1 MNKKF
6 QQKEFAKMSNEELC
20 AIAARLKFQLVE
32 ARFKMSSG
40 ELEKVNI
47 VNQIRKTIA
56 KIFTELTNR
65 GYKVSIGSH
74 GVTMYEIDK
83 GNKPVPLDPKKLQE
97 FMEKE
102 NKDNKKAKPVA
113 ADKKAEAKKAVETKP
128 AAKEVK
134 KPTAVEVKKPTAVEV
149 KKGDK

>member
-20 AIAARLKFQLVE
+20 AIATRLKFQLVE

-40 ELEKVNI
+40 ELEKVNL
-47 VNQIRKTIA
+47 VKQIRKTIA

-83 GNKPVPLDPKKLQE
+83 KNKPTPLDPKKLQSL
-97 FMEKE
+97 MDKQEKDT
-102 NKDNKKAKPVA
+102 KQAKPA
-113 ADKKAEAKKAVETKP
+113 AKAEDKKETKP

-134 KPTAVEVKKPTAVEV
+134 PAAKEV

>member
-1 MNKKF
+1 MNKKL

-40 ELEKVNI
+40 ELEKVN
-47 VNQIRKTIA
+47 VVKQIRNTIA
-56 KIFTELTNR
+56 RIFTELTNR

-74 GVTMYEIDK
+74 GVTMYDIAK
-83 GNKPVPLDPKKLQE
+83 NNKPIPLDPKKLQQ
-97 FMEKE
+97 FMEQEEK
-102 NKDNKKAKPVA
+102 NDTKKQAKPA
-113 ADKKAEAKKAVETKP
+113 AKAEAKEKP

-134 KPTAVEVKKPTAVEV
+134 KEAAKEV
-149 KKGDK
+149 KKGDKK

>member
-40 ELEKVNI
+40 EIEKISV

-74 GVTMYEIDK
+74 GVTMYDIEH
-83 GNKPVPLDPKKLQE
+83 GNKPVSLDPKKLQE
-97 FMEKE
+97 LM
-102 NKDNKKAKPVA
+102 NKDEKDTKKQTK
-113 ADKKAEAKKAVETKP
+113 KP
-128 AAKEVK
+128 AAKAEEK
-134 KPTAVEVKKPTAVEV
+134 KPAAVEV

>member
-40 ELEKVNI
+40 ELEKVN
-47 VNQIRKTIA
+47 VVKQIRKTIA
-56 KIFTELTNR
+56 RIFTELTNR

-74 GVTMYEIDK
+74 GITMYEIAK

-97 FMEKE
+97 YMDKEEK
-102 NKDNKKAKPVA
+102 KDNKKKPA
-113 ADKKAEAKKAVETKP
+113 AKAEPKKE

-134 KPTAVEVKKPTAVEV
+134 KEAAKEV

>member
-40 ELEKVNI
+40 ELEKVN
-47 VNQIRKTIA
+47 VVSQIRKTIA

-74 GVTMYEIDK
+74 GVTMYDIAK
-83 GNKPVPLDPKKLQE
+83 GNKPVPLDPKKLQTL
-97 FMEKE
+97 MEKE
-102 NKDNKKAKPVA
+102 EKKDTKKQAKPA
-113 ADKKAEAKKAVETKP
+113 AKAEVKEKP

-134 KPTAVEVKKPTAVEV
+134 KWHII
-149 KKGDK
+149 

>member
-40 ELEKVNI
+40 ELDKVNVI
-47 VNQIRKTIA
+47 NQIRKTIA
-56 KIFTELTNR
+56 RIFTELTNR

-74 GVTMYEIDK
+74 GVTMYEIAK

-97 FMEKE
+97 FMEKDE
-102 NKDNKKAKPVA
+102 KD
-113 ADKKAEAKKAVETKP
+113 DKKKKPAAKAEEKKP

-134 KPTAVEVKKPTAVEV
+134 KEAAKEV

>member
-40 ELEKVNI
+40 ELEKVNVI
-47 VNQIRKTIA
+47 NQIRKTIA
-56 KIFTELTNR
+56 RIFTELTNR

-74 GVTMYEIDK
+74 GITMYEIAK

-97 FMEKE
+97 FMEKDE
-102 NKDNKKAKPVA
+102 KDNKKKKPA
-113 ADKKAEAKKAVETKP
+113 AKAEEKKP

-134 KPTAVEVKKPTAVEV
+134 KEAAKEV

>member
-1 MNKKF
+1 MNKKL

-40 ELEKVNI
+40 EIEKLSV
-47 VNQIRKTIA
+47 VKQIRKTIA
-56 KIFTELTNR
+56 RIFTELTNR

-74 GVTMYEIDK
+74 GVTMYDIEK
-83 GNKPVPLDPKKLQE
+83 GNKPVPLDPKKLQQ
-97 FMEKE
+97 FMDQEEKDT
-102 NKDNKKAKPVA
+102 KKKQTKAK
-113 ADKKAEAKKAVETKP
+113 AEKPAKKAV
-128 AAKEVK
+128 AK
-134 KPTAVEVKKPTAVEV
+134 EV

>member
-40 ELEKVNI
+40 ELDKVNVI
-47 VNQIRKTIA
+47 NQIRKTIA
-56 KIFTELTNR
+56 RIFTELTNR

-74 GVTMYEIDK
+74 GVTMYEIAK
-83 GNKPVPLDPKKLQE
+83 GNKPVALDPKKLQE
-97 FMEKE
+97 FMEKDE
-102 NKDNKKAKPVA
+102 KDNKKKKPA
-113 ADKKAEAKKAVETKP
+113 AKAEEKKP

-134 KPTAVEVKKPTAVEV
+134 KPAAQEV

>member
-40 ELEKVNI
+40 ELEKVN
-47 VNQIRKTIA
+47 VVKQIRNTIA
-56 KIFTELTNR
+56 RIFTELTNR

-74 GVTMYEIDK
+74 GVTMYDIAK
-83 GNKPVPLDPKKLQE
+83 GNKPVPLDPKKLQAL
-97 FMEKE
+97 MEKE
-102 NKDNKKAKPVA
+102 EKKDTKKQAKPA
-113 ADKKAEAKKAVETKP
+113 AKAEAKEVKKP

-134 KPTAVEVKKPTAVEV
+134 KPTAKEV

>member
-40 ELEKVNI
+40 EIEKVN
-47 VNQIRKTIA
+47 VVSQIRKTIA
-56 KIFTELTNR
+56 RIFTELTNR

-74 GVTMYEIDK
+74 GVTMYDIAK
-83 GNKPVPLDPKKLQE
+83 GNKPVALDPKKLQE
-97 FMEKE
+97 LMDKDEKE
-102 NKDNKKAKPVA
+102 KKQ
-113 ADKKAEAKKAVETKP
+113 AKKPAAKP

-134 KPTAVEVKKPTAVEV
+134 K
-149 KKGDK
+149 GDK

>member
-6 QQKEFAKMSNEELC
+6 QNKEFAKMSNEELC

-40 ELEKVNI
+40 ELEKPSVI
-47 VNQIRKTIA
+47 KEIRMTIA

-74 GVTMYEIDK
+74 GITMYDLN
-83 GNKPVPLDPKKLQE
+83 NKMKPIPLDPKKIAEL
-97 FMEKE
+97 MKDEK
-102 NKDNKKAKPVA
+102 DTKKKPA
-113 ADKKAEAKKAVETKP
+113 AKAEAKKP
-128 AAKEVK
+128 AAKPKATIKEKVAEDKGGK
-134 KPTAVEVKKPTAVEV
+134 K
-149 KKGDK
+149 

>member
-40 ELEKVNI
+40 EIEKVN
-47 VNQIRKTIA
+47 VVSQIRKTIA

-74 GVTMYEIDK
+74 GVTMYDIAK
-83 GNKPVPLDPKKLQE
+83 GNKPISIDPKKLQE
-97 FMEKE
+97 LMDKEEK
-102 NKDNKKAKPVA
+102 DTKKTK
-113 ADKKAEAKKAVETKP
+113 KP
-128 AAKEVK
+128 AANAEEKKTPAKEVAK
-134 KPTAVEVKKPTAVEV
+134 EV

>member
-1 MNKKF
+1 MSKKL

-20 AIAARLKFQLVE
+20 AIATRLKFQLVE

-40 ELEKVNI
+40 ELEKVN
-47 VNQIRKTIA
+47 VVKQIRKTIA
-56 KIFTELTNR
+56 RIFTELTNR
-65 GYKVSIGSH
+65 GYKVSIGVH
-74 GVTMYEIDK
+74 GVTMYEIAK

-97 FMEKE
+97 YMDKE
-102 NKDNKKAKPVA
+102 EKDNKKKPA
-113 ADKKAEAKKAVETKP
+113 AKAEPKKE

-134 KPTAVEVKKPTAVEV
+134 KEAAKEVKKEAAKEV

>member
-40 ELEKVNI
+40 ELEKINV

-56 KIFTELTNR
+56 RIFTELTNR

-74 GVTMYEIDK
+74 GVTMYDIANK
-83 GNKPVPLDPKKLQE
+83 NKPISLDPKKLQQLMDKE
-97 FMEKE
+97 EKDTKKQAKKPE
-102 NKDNKKAKPVA
+102 AKAEAKPKAKPVA
-113 ADKKAEAKKAVETKP
+113 K
-128 AAKEVK
+128 
-134 KPTAVEVKKPTAVEV
+134 EV

>member
-40 ELEKVNI
+40 ELDKVNV

-56 KIFTELTNR
+56 RIFTELTNR

-74 GVTMYEIDK
+74 GVTMYEIAK

-97 FMEKE
+97 FMEKDE
-102 NKDNKKAKPVA
+102 KDNKKKKPAV
-113 ADKKAEAKKAVETKP
+113 KAEEKKP

-134 KPTAVEVKKPTAVEV
+134 KEAAKEV
-149 KKGDK
+149 KKGDKK

>member
-40 ELEKVNI
+40 EIEKVS
-47 VNQIRKTIA
+47 VVKQIRKTIA

-74 GVTMYEIDK
+74 GVTMYDIEK

-97 FMEKE
+97 FMDKEEKDTKKTKKPAAKAE
-102 NKDNKKAKPVA
+102 KAKEV
-113 ADKKAEAKKAVETKP
+113 KKE

-134 KPTAVEVKKPTAVEV
+134 K
-149 KKGDK
+149 GDK

>member
-1 MNKKF
+1 MNKQF

-40 ELEKVNI
+40 ELEKVN
-47 VNQIRKTIA
+47 VVSQIRKTIA
-56 KIFTELTNR
+56 RIFTELTNR

-74 GVTMYEIDK
+74 GVTMYDIAK
-83 GNKPVPLDPKKLQE
+83 GNKPVSLDQKKLQAL
-97 FMEKE
+97 M
-102 NKDNKKAKPVA
+102 NKDEKDTKKAKKPA
-113 ADKKAEAKKAVETKP
+113 AKSAEKEKP

-134 KPTAVEVKKPTAVEV
+134 KPAAKEV
-149 KKGDK
+149 KKGDKK

>member
-40 ELEKVNI
+40 ELDKVNV

-56 KIFTELTNR
+56 RIFTELTNR

-74 GVTMYEIDK
+74 GVTMYEIAK

-97 FMEKE
+97 FMEKDE
-102 NKDNKKAKPVA
+102 KDNKKK
-113 ADKKAEAKKAVETKP
+113 KP
-128 AAKEVK
+128 AAKAEEGRLASIKICPYCLMEIK
-134 KPTAVEVKKPTAVEV
+134 KDAKKCCYCASEQ
-149 KKGDK
+149 

>member
-40 ELEKVNI
+40 EIEKLNVI
-47 VNQIRKTIA
+47 SQIRKTIA

-74 GVTMYEIDK
+74 GVTMYDIAK
-83 GNKPVPLDPKKLQE
+83 GNKPISIDPKKLQE
-97 FMEKE
+97 LMDKDEK
-102 NKDNKKAKPVA
+102 DTKKTK
-113 ADKKAEAKKAVETKP
+113 KP
-128 AAKEVK
+128 AAKTEENKTPAKEVAK
-134 KPTAVEVKKPTAVEV
+134 EV

>member
-40 ELEKVNI
+40 EIEKLNVI
-47 VNQIRKTIA
+47 SQIRKTIA

-74 GVTMYEIDK
+74 GVTMYDIAK
-83 GNKPVPLDPKKLQE
+83 GNKPISIDPKKLQE
-97 FMEKE
+97 LMDKDEK
-102 NKDNKKAKPVA
+102 DTKKTK
-113 ADKKAEAKKAVETKP
+113 KP
-128 AAKEVK
+128 AAKAEENKTPAKEVAK
-134 KPTAVEVKKPTAVEV
+134 EV